1 MQSTFETVLLD
12 FLQDRSLDHCYFNT
26 FINDLIGFIKKWSL
40 HNFANDNT
48 TAFEKD
54 ITLLKE
60 TFQNEAGIAIKWFK
74 DNFVIVNPGKF
85 QATVINRFGKM
96 ENKHEMYIENKK
108 MTSEYSVKLLGIEI
122 DNQLKFDNYVS
133 TLCKKAGSQLNAI
146 GTLRKNIGFPEKRIW

>member
-85 QATVINRFGKM
+85 
-96 ENKHEMYIENKK
+96 
-108 MTSEYSVKLLGIEI
+108 
-122 DNQLKFDNYVS
+122 
-133 TLCKKAGSQLNAI
+133 
-146 GTLRKNIGFPEKRIW
+146 